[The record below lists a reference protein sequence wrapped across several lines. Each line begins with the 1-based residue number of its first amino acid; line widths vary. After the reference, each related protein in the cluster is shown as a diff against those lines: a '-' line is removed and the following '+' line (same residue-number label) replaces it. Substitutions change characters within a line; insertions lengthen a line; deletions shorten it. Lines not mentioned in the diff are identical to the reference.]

1 MRRLL
6 AGLGAI
12 ALVGAALTGITLSAP
27 QAASATPLPPAPGLT
42 VQNPQFTLAP
52 GATTVSDP
60 SASDGSAAAMPST
73 SLDWSIQYRAWDFS
87 ALRAGT
93 IYEVKARVKVAYSGT
108 PSGDALAVGVHD
120 MTDGS
125 HLIGH
130 RGVAAAALPGGQWV
144 DVSLGTLVPT
154 RSVNV
159 LSFYVAQT
167 ANTSVSQIRVDR
179 LSFTAVEPLVVED
192 ADFDVVGSAVTT
204 GVDEPTAVDG
214 RAASMANGAAGAQ
227 IEIPVPA
234 SDMIP
239 GASYTTNLYY
249 FLERADFPVSSGNAF
264 TAKVRD
270 VTAGVDLVAATT
282 IGPGS
287 DIVDNAYQFTW
298 PGGIG
303 ATVFDPTHDNRV
315 IISRVDNA
323 AVFPAVRFDKA
334 TFELAGTSAAPPS
347 VSAHPN
353 RITPGSSAGVNDVTA
368 IRYDAGTAQTV
379 SVVVKNNAGTPVRT
393 LVSAAAQSG
402 AQTVSWDG
410 KNASGAIV
418 PTDVYTAEITV
429 GSTVRKTNVVV
440 HPGLSL
446 TAQPAIDTRTF
457 IPRGVWYMAP
467 EIPSN
472 LADAT
477 AYLEMTFGDLQEVGA
492 NLVMLANYPMEDR
505 PADVTQEVFDQA
517 QAHGLKVIVNVRNFS
532 TVYGEEVQ
540 GDEYAMATRI
550 HEWVDGIKDHPALE
564 GYLLYDEPPTHDLI
578 VDELRTM
585 KRIWE
590 TVDPNH
596 VVHVDLN
603 GVEAPNAYHDALK
616 PKIMLSD
623 PYAIQVGH
631 GPGDYTSINGY
642 PDIHYENWL
651 DYLAAKPRRD
661 AASAAPFWTILQN
674 FEDEVTSIRKPSPAE
689 VEATTFEALGRGSKG
704 FIYFM
709 YQAAVRWDGMVDGDY
724 QRTEYWDIAEDLFGQ
739 IADLEDTIR
748 DMERIGDVATT
759 TGGGNAAYPSADI
772 TSHRD
777 RGNGDLLLTVVNHD
791 VQSAATVTVAVDP
804 DRWIGAISAV
814 TDARTGT
821 TVAWSGSTITLS
833 MQPGEGRV
841 LRVKTTA
848 PAGAVVFEDADFRVF
863 NAAAKGVSD
872 YEASGGTS
880 ASSPMS
886 PTSSWDIQVAL
897 DPADFGAGDEYD
909 VWAWVKARYT
919 TDLLPPAPYRTFP
932 SYSDAAANVG
942 IFDGVSSQWIAGP
955 GDVTGADLADSRY
968 TLVKIGTVTPAD
980 WAAPYIYV
988 APTASANYDRI
999 TVDRIVLQP
1008 R

>member
-27 QAASATPLPPAPGLT
+27 APASATPLPPAPGRT
-42 VQNPQFTLAP
+42 VQDAQFTLGS
-52 GATTVSDP
+52 GASLISDGT
-60 SASDGSAAAMPST
+60 ASDGSAAAMPST

-93 IYEVKARVKVAYSGT
+93 TYEVTARVKVAYSGT
-108 PSGDALAVGVHD
+108 PAGDAIAVGVHD
-120 MTDGS
+120 MTDGA
-125 HLIGH
+125 HVIDH
-130 RGVAAAALPGGQWV
+130 KGVAASKLPAGQWV
-144 DVSLGTLVPT
+144 EVSLGTLVPT

-167 ANTSVSQIRVDR
+167 GNAAVSQVRVDR
-179 LSFTAVEPLVVED
+179 MRFDPVVPLVVED
-192 ADFDVVGSAVTT
+192 ADFDAVGAAVTT

-214 RAASMANGAAGAQ
+214 SAASMANGASSAQ
-227 IEIPVPA
+227 IEIAVPA
-234 SDMIP
+234 ADMIP

-249 FLERADFPVSSGNAF
+249 FLERANYPVSSGNAF

-270 VTAGVDLVAATT
+270 VTAGVDLVASTT
-282 IGPGS
+282 VGPGS

-298 PGGIG
+298 PGGLG
-303 ATVFDPTHDNRV
+303 AAVFDPTHDNRI
-315 IISRVDNA
+315 IISRVNNA

-334 TFELAGTSAAPPS
+334 TFELAGTSAKTPAVTTYPT
-347 VSAHPN
+347 
-353 RITPGSSAGVNDVTA
+353 RITPGTSAGVNDVTA
-368 IRYDAGTAQTV
+368 IRYNAGTSQTV
-379 SVVVKNNAGTPVRT
+379 SVVVKNNAGTAVRT
-393 LVSAAAQSG
+393 LVSGAVQSG
-402 AQTVSWDG
+402 AQSVTWDG
-410 KNASGAIV
+410 KNGSGAVV
-418 PTDVYTAEITV
+418 PTDLYTAEVTI
-429 GSTVRKTNVVV
+429 GSTVRKANVVV
-440 HPGLSL
+440 HPGIAL

-457 IPRGVWYMAP
+457 IPRGVWFMAP

-477 AYLEMTFGDLQEVGA
+477 AYLEMTFGDLQEAGA
-492 NLVMLANYPMEDR
+492 NLVVLANYPMEDR

-517 QAHGLKVIVNVRNFS
+517 EAHGLKIIVNVRNFS

-540 GDEYAMATRI
+540 SDEYAIATRI
-550 HEWVDGIKDHPALE
+550 HEWVDGIKNHPALE

-578 VDELRTM
+578 IDELRTM

-590 TVDPNH
+590 TIDPNH

-603 GVEAPNAYHDALK
+603 GVESPNAYHDALQ
-616 PKIMLSD
+616 PKVMLSD

-661 AASAAPFWTILQN
+661 AANDAPFWTILQN
-674 FEDEVTSIRKPSPAE
+674 FEDEVTSIRKPSAAE
-689 VEATTFEALGRGSKG
+689 VEATTYEALGRGSKG

-709 YQAAVRWDGMVDGDY
+709 YQAAIRWDGMVDGDY

-739 IADLEDTIR
+739 IAALEDTIR

-759 TGGGNAAYPSADI
+759 TGGGNAAYASADI

-777 RGNGDLLLTVVNHD
+777 RSNGELLLTVVNHD
-791 VQSAATVTVAVDP
+791 VQNSASVTVAVDP
-804 DRWIGAISAV
+804 NRWIGVISAV
-814 TDARTGT
+814 TDERTGSAVT
-821 TVAWSGSTITLS
+821 WSGGNITLN
-833 MQPGEGRV
+833 MQPGEGRI

-848 PAGAVVFEDADFRVF
+848 PAGAVVYEDADFTVH
-863 NAAAKGVSD
+863 NAATKAAAD

-880 ASSPMS
+880 ASSPRS
-886 PTSSWDIQVAL
+886 ATNSWDIQVAV
-897 DPADFGAGDEYD
+897 DPGDFAAGDEYD

-919 TDLLPPAPYRTFP
+919 TDLLAPAPYRTFP
-932 SYSDAAANVG
+932 SYTDAAASVG

-955 GDVTGADLADSRY
+955 ADVTGTRLADSRY

-980 WAAPYIYV
+980 WDAPYIYV
-988 APTASANYDRI
+988 APSASTNYDRI
-999 TVDRIVLQP
+999 NVDRIILQP
-1008 R
+1008 K